1 MDDKS
6 NTVAR
11 LLVVSQG
18 ATLLSPLASMAEAN
32 SWQVESAT
40 SGWGAIERVEAGITP
55 DLLMLDAPLG
65 DSDGL
70 HFLRWMRRLRPEL
83 PIILV
88 CEPDDTSKKQEAVRL
103 GARDCLFRPLDAQQM
118 ERMIRRHLPADRKHT
133 EPDITSDDVESISGD
148 PFFVGASVVM
158 RKLRAQAAALAA
170 SDSPVLILG
179 ERGSGK
185 RTIGRLIHEL
195 SVRAGHQFATVNCA
209 ALPCDL
215 LESELFGYERN
226 GGGLAA
232 SKTGKL
238 EFCEKG
244 TLILDEISEMP
255 LPLQAKLL
263 QVVQSKRFLRPGT
276 GTPVQV
282 NVRILAGSTTNV
294 EPAVSDRRLRED
306 LYYVLSAYT
315 IHVPPLRERREEVP
329 LLLHYFMR
337 QLAKQYGFSAR
348 SFPPAVLEACQTHG
362 WPGNLREME
371 TFVKRYLMAGRKEGA
386 LESTS
391 EAGEPAENDAVPL
404 HYPAGAFSPS
414 GPSGGDAAGA
424 ESLRSLLQSVRLE
437 AERNAIAGALRTTGW
452 NRKAAARLLKV
463 SYRTLLYK
471 IEQYQMKSADF
482 TSRHSGGGSRS
493 NGNGFGG

>member
-1 MDDKS
+1 M
-6 NTVAR
+6 AR
-11 LLVVSQG
+11 LLVVSQES
-18 ATLLSPLASMAEAN
+18 TLLSPLASMAEAN
-32 SWQVESAT
+32 SWQIESAA

-70 HFLRWMRRLRPEL
+70 HFLRWMRRLRPQL

-88 CEPDDTSKKQEAVRL
+88 CEADDTSKKQEAIRL
-103 GARDCLFRPLDAQQM
+103 GARDCMYRPLDVQQL
-118 ERMIRRHLPADRKHT
+118 ERMIRRHLPADRKYAET
-133 EPDITSDDVESISGD
+133 DITSDDVESISGD
-148 PFFVGASVVM
+148 GFFVGASVVM

-185 RTIGRLIHEL
+185 RTTGRLIHEL
-195 SVRAGHQFATVNCA
+195 SVRAGCEFAAVNCA

-226 GGGLAA
+226 GGGPVT

-238 EFCEKG
+238 EFCDKG
-244 TLILDEISEMP
+244 TLILDELTEMS

-263 QVVQSKRFLRPGT
+263 QVLQSKHFLRPGS
-276 GTPVQV
+276 GTRVPVD
-282 NVRILAGSTTNV
+282 VRILVASTTNV

-306 LYYVLSAYT
+306 LYYSLSAYT

-329 LLLHYFMR
+329 LLLHHFMR
-337 QLAKQYGFSAR
+337 QLAKHYGIPAR
-348 SFPPAVLEACQTHG
+348 NFPPAVLVACQSHA

-371 TFVKRYLMAGRKEGA
+371 TFVKRYLMAGRKNGAANSEVEPEA
-386 LESTS
+386 LEENVALTLPSPASTCS
-391 EAGEPAENDAVPL
+391 SSNQ
-404 HYPAGAFSPS
+404 AGADAS
-414 GPSGGDAAGA
+414 GS
-424 ESLRSLLQSVRLE
+424 ESLRSLVQNVRLE
-437 AERNAIAGALRTTGW
+437 AERNAIAQALRTTGW
-452 NRKAAARLLKV
+452 NRKAAARLLRV

-471 IEQYQMKSADF
+471 IEQYQMRPPEVSDSASF
-482 TSRHSGGGSRS
+482 R
-493 NGNGFGG
+493 